1 MDVES
6 LTVVAGIAIGAL
18 AIRRLLAGSRAPADA
33 VASSVRAGALIV
45 DVRTPEEF
53 GAGAYPRA
61 VNIPLAELPSRL
73 DEIPK
78 GRPVV
83 LYCASGM
90 RSASAARVLR
100 RAGHEQV
107 LNAGGVRHMPWKS

>member
-1 MDVES
+1 MDS
-6 LTVVAGIAIGAL
+6 YSWTAIAGIVIGAL
-18 AIRRLLAGSRAPADA
+18 AIRRLLAGSRAPTDA
-33 VASSVRAGALIV
+33 VAISVRAGALIV

-53 GAGAYPRA
+53 GAGAHPRA

-100 RAGHEQV
+100 RAGHAEV
-107 LNAGGVRHMPWKS
+107 LNAGTVRNLPPS